1 MIRAIPLHDDAIQPN
16 KENRGLDI
24 CLSDT
29 FSFYFHNKSIYLIL
43 YLFIYL
49 LQAKGTK
56 QRHSG
61 NKKKAPE
68 ESTEI
73 RLSGYLETL

>member
-49 LQAKGTK
+49 FITGERHKTET
-56 QRHSG
+56 QRQ
-61 NKKKAPE
+61 
-68 ESTEI
+68 
-73 RLSGYLETL
+73 